1 MTPEDIE
8 SLAKQLKACM
18 GALTERES
26 LTKEFGDFKLE
37 VCRQLSVLET
47 MLTALTESDAQRMKH
62 IEDDVIEMK
71 EGARWNGRY
80 VLALA
85 VGLVIQF
92 LRDIIGGGTK

>member
-8 SLAKQLKACM
+8 RLAKELKTCM
-18 GALTERES
+18 GALSERETI
-26 LTKEFGDFKLE
+26 TKEFSDFRLE

-62 IEDDVIEMK
+62 IEDDVTEMQ
-71 EGARWNGRY
+71 ENARWNGRY